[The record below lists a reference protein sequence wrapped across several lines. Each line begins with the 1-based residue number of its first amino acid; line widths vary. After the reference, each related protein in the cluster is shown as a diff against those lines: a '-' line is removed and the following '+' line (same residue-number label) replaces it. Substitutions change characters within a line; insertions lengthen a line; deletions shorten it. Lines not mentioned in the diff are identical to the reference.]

1 MDVSAAR
8 GMAHKVGVAKMRI
21 VEVRTLW
28 LQSKVK
34 QKKISVHAVA
44 GERNVAD
51 IGTKGLSADRLRH
64 LAEEMGL

>member
-1 MDVSAAR
+1 MGWRIVTRLHMDASAAR
-8 GMAHKVGVAKMRI
+8 GMAHKVGVAKMRT

-28 LQSKVK
+28 LQRKVK

-51 IGTKGLSADRLRH
+51 IGTK
-64 LAEEMGL
+64 